1 MWRPRHRENLAAR
14 VANIP
19 VKLDE
24 PGAQTLQTSTEAPS
38 ANPGEFPMEAYL
50 KAVGLGIAVGAG
62 GLLLI
67 LLQWR
72 FFVSRRRA

>member
-1 MWRPRHRENLAAR
+1 
-14 VANIP
+14 
-19 VKLDE
+19 
-24 PGAQTLQTSTEAPS
+24 
-38 ANPGEFPMEAYL
+38 MEAYL